1 MCELL
6 GLAFNEPVSPTLSFR
21 EFRHRCINNP
31 DGWGLAFY
39 PDEAAQI
46 IKEPVRL
53 SDSSLFEFIKGYPQI
68 KSKIIL
74 SHVRKASRGNIS
86 YKNTHPF
93 GRELFH
99 REMTFAHNGT
109 LQGYKNL
116 STGRFSPIG
125 DTDSEY
131 IFCYLLNC
139 ISEEFNDFSWAPET
153 LSWLHQKFS
162 EINRL
167 GHFNCLMSDGSYLF
181 CYHDIEHYNGLAF
194 IRRSAPF
201 NKVRLSDEDYEI
213 DLTEEKSST
222 QRGYIVA
229 TRKLTDEPWES
240 LADGELLVIANGD
253 VVFSSHRNYRNQSRP
268 DDK

>member
-6 GLAFNEPVSPTLSFR
+6 GLAFNEPISPTLSFR
-21 EFRHRCINNP
+21 EFGHRCINNP

-46 IKEPVRL
+46 IKEPVKL
-53 SDSSLFEFIKGYPQI
+53 SESSLFEFIKGYPHI

-74 SHVRKASRGNIS
+74 SHVRKASQGNIS

-99 REMTFAHNGT
+99 REITFAHNGN

-139 ISEEFNDFSWAPET
+139 ISEEFTDFSWTPKT
-153 LSWLHQKFS
+153 LSWLQQKFW

-167 GHFNCLMSDGSYLF
+167 GHFSCLMSDGRYLF
-181 CYHDIEHYNGLAF
+181 CYHDIDLYNGLTF
-194 IRRSAPF
+194 IHRSAPF
-201 NKVRLSDEDYEI
+201 NNVRLSDEDYEI
-213 DLTEEKSST
+213 DLAEEKSLT
-222 QRGYIVA
+222 QHGYIVA
-229 TRKLTDEPWES
+229 TKNLTSEPWEPFS
-240 LADGELLVIANGD
+240 GGELLVIENGD
-253 VVFSSHRNYRNQSRP
+253 IIFPKHRFNYT
-268 DDK
+268 DF